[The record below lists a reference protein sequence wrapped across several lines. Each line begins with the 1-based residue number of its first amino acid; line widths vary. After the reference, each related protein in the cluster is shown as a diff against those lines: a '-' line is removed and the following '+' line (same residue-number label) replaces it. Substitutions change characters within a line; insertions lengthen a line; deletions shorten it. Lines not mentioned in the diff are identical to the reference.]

1 MTYPMSSPTP
11 QFQKYPMM
19 PPDPMH
25 KNKSRLP
32 LIIVLCAVISLLLG
46 IGGGVLGAH
55 MVKDEDTSSD
65 YVPNDTALEAPTD
78 KDAKVPPAP
87 QGSVQAVAEKVLP
100 SVVSIQV
107 AYSSTQGASGSGII
121 LSSDG
126 LVLTN
131 AHVVNN
137 AREMAVVT
145 NGNQMY
151 EAKLVGIDTLSDI
164 AVVSVKGM
172 RGIRPIEIGNSQNL
186 AVGQEVV
193 AVGAPLGLTGTVTSG
208 IISALN
214 RPVHTSSQ
222 GPRSEGQDTVMNA
235 IQTDAAINPGN
246 SGGALVDMNGRLI
259 GVNSAIVSLGGGNPY
274 TGEAS
279 GGNIGLGFAIPVN
292 QARRIAS
299 ELVKN
304 GKASHSVI
312 GVQVKPSTNPL
323 GSLIAD
329 VTPGGPA
336 DRAGLRQGEVITK
349 VDGRTL
355 EPVDGLVA
363 YVRSK
368 APGDVIKVTVEKQ
381 GGGNTRTVD
390 IKVGTRD

>member
-1 MTYPMSSPTP
+1 
-11 QFQKYPMM
+11 MM

-55 MVKDEDTSSD
+55 MVKDKDTSSD

-214 RPVHTSSQ
+214 RPVHT
-222 GPRSEGQDTVMNA
+222 
-235 IQTDAAINPGN
+235 
-246 SGGALVDMNGRLI
+246 L
-259 GVNSAIVSLGGGNPY
+259 
-274 TGEAS
+274 
-279 GGNIGLGFAIPVN
+279 
-292 QARRIAS
+292 
-299 ELVKN
+299 
-304 GKASHSVI
+304 
-312 GVQVKPSTNPL
+312 
-323 GSLIAD
+323 SLIH
-329 VTPGGPA
+329 
-336 DRAGLRQGEVITK
+336 I
-349 VDGRTL
+349 
-355 EPVDGLVA
+355 
-363 YVRSK
+363 
-368 APGDVIKVTVEKQ
+368 
-381 GGGNTRTVD
+381 
-390 IKVGTRD
+390 

>member
-1 MTYPMSSPTP
+1 
-11 QFQKYPMM
+11 
-19 PPDPMH
+19 
-25 KNKSRLP
+25 
-32 LIIVLCAVISLLLG
+32 
-46 IGGGVLGAH
+46 
-55 MVKDEDTSSD
+55 MVKDKDTSSD

-329 VTPGGPA
+329 GTPGGPA

-349 VDGRTL
+349 VDGRAL

>member
-1 MTYPMSSPTP
+1 
-11 QFQKYPMM
+11 MM

-55 MVKDEDTSSD
+55 MVKDKDTSSD

-107 AYSSTQGASGSGII
+107 AYSSTQDASGSGII

-349 VDGRTL
+349 VDGRAL

>member
-1 MTYPMSSPTP
+1 M
-11 QFQKYPMM
+11 
-19 PPDPMH
+19 
-25 KNKSRLP
+25 
-32 LIIVLCAVISLLLG
+32 
-46 IGGGVLGAH
+46 
-55 MVKDEDTSSD
+55 
-65 YVPNDTALEAPTD
+65 
-78 KDAKVPPAP
+78 
-87 QGSVQAVAEKVLP
+87 
-100 SVVSIQV
+100 
-107 AYSSTQGASGSGII
+107 
-121 LSSDG
+121 
-126 LVLTN
+126 
-131 AHVVNN
+131 
-137 AREMAVVT
+137 
-145 NGNQMY
+145 
-151 EAKLVGIDTLSDI
+151 GIDTLSDI

-349 VDGRTL
+349 VDGRAL